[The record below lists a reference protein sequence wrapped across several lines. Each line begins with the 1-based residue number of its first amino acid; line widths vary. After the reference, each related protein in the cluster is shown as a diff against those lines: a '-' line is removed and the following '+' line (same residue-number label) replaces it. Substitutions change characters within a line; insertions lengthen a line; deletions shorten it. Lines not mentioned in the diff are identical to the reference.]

1 MKLSMWMIANRLHD
15 MDLELNIRDDAP
27 RTLKSARRAY
37 ADNCVWVYQ
46 EGKDAVCKADED
58 YIIIKD
64 MNVSAAAEILQG
76 VFDYYDDW
84 DYSIR
89 EDAADLNFQK
99 IIDRSWHIFRNPM
112 VLMDANW
119 NVLALSSRYG
129 EDDLDNEWKHLKKYG
144 ASSMDVYLYMRNDHL
159 NNYNREGVQ
168 YFHMSNPA
176 LTNCISSLI
185 IYKGIICGRINV
197 LESDRKLNRGDIQN
211 LEYLIHVLSL
221 YIGRA
226 DVKADSENNTLSVMH
241 NLLQGKIEE
250 ENLIRKRME
259 YIGWK
264 DGGDTF
270 QVLVITPRNLEQDQE
285 IIFPLRNQLLRQ
297 LVYSDIS
304 MIDRDLVVIMNKE
317 SGEIGQVRNLLRE
330 DSARLF
336 YAAVSLDFYDIRMAR
351 YFYKQA
357 KFTIDQYRKKHKDE
371 TAPAGSDPILRFYDY
386 AIDYIILKNKASQL
400 LMACH
405 PSVVRLL
412 REDMRNGT
420 EHMKTFNIY
429 LDNERSLVNAA
440 RQLYVH
446 RNTLVYRINK
456 ILELIGDDMEDVY
469 TRDYMKLSIRILS
482 MFEDAAIFHRVS
494 TDLKD

>member
-15 MDLELNIRDDAP
+15 MDLELHIRDDAP

-46 EGKDAVCKADED
+46 EGRNVVCKADED
-58 YIIIKD
+58 YILIRD
-64 MNVSAAAEILQG
+64 MSVSAAAEILQG

-89 EDAADLNFQK
+89 EDAAELNFQK

-112 VLMDANW
+112 VLLDANW

-129 EDDLDNEWKHLKKYG
+129 EDDLDAEWKHLKRYG
-144 ASSMDVYLYMRNDHL
+144 ASSMDVYLYMRSDQL

-176 LTNCISSLI
+176 LTNCLSSLI
-185 IYKGIICGRINV
+185 IYKGMICGRVNV
-197 LESDRKLNRGDIQN
+197 LETDRKLNRGDVQN

-226 DVKADSENNTLSVMH
+226 DMKDNGESNTLSVMH
-241 NLLQGKIEE
+241 NLLEGRIEDE
-250 ENLIRKRME
+250 DLIRKRME
-259 YIGWK
+259 YMGWK
-264 DGGDTF
+264 DGEDTF
-270 QVLVITPRNLEQDQE
+270 YVLVISPKDTDRDRDTLA
-285 IIFPLRNQLLRQ
+285 PLRNQLLRQ
-297 LVYSDIS
+297 LIYSDVSLIE
-304 MIDRDLVVIMNKE
+304 DNLVIVLNKE
-317 SGEIGQVRNLLRE
+317 SDEIGQIRNLLHE
-330 DSARLF
+330 DSSHLF
-336 YAAVSLDFYDIRMAR
+336 YAARSLDFYDIRMAR

-357 KFTIDQYRKKHKDE
+357 RFALWTYWRKQKNEMDTINDN
-371 TAPAGSDPILRFYDY
+371 PIIRFYDY
-386 AIDYIILKNKASQL
+386 AIEYIILKNKASQL

-412 REDMRNGT
+412 REDLRNGT

-469 TRDYMKLSIRILS
+469 TRDYMKLSIRILN
-482 MFEDAAIFHRVS
+482 MFEDASIFHKVR
-494 TDLKD
+494 TDL

>member
-264 DGGDTF
+264 DGEDTF

-304 MIDRDLVVIMNKE
+304 MIDRDP
-317 SGEIGQVRNLLRE
+317 VR
-330 DSARLF
+330 SARSEISCARIQPACFMLQSVWIF
-336 YAAVSLDFYDIRMAR
+336 MIYGWPDISINRPNLPSISTGSSIRM
-351 YFYKQA
+351 K
-357 KFTIDQYRKKHKDE
+357 
-371 TAPAGSDPILRFYDY
+371 
-386 AIDYIILKNKASQL
+386 L
-400 LMACH
+400 L
-405 PSVVRLL
+405 P
-412 REDMRNGT
+412 
-420 EHMKTFNIY
+420 
-429 LDNERSLVNAA
+429 
-440 RQLYVH
+440 Q
-446 RNTLVYRINK
+446 
-456 ILELIGDDMEDVY
+456 
-469 TRDYMKLSIRILS
+469 
-482 MFEDAAIFHRVS
+482 AAIRFFGSMITPSIISFSRIRRPS
-494 TDLKD
+494 C